1 MIDLIPNQVK
11 ANADNDL
18 LFRTSM
24 MSEEEKKK
32 KEEILKEASEN
43 PESATIE
50 YFTD

>member
-1 MIDLIPNQVK
+1 MNDQIPNQVK
-11 ANADNDL
+11 ANIDNDL

-32 KEEILKEASEN
+32 KEEILKESTQS
-43 PESATIE
+43 PGTIE

>member
-1 MIDLIPNQVK
+1 MQIPKQVPANQ
-11 ANADNDL
+11 DNDL

-32 KEEILKEASEN
+32 KEKLIK
-43 PESATIE
+43 ESAENSDPNKIE